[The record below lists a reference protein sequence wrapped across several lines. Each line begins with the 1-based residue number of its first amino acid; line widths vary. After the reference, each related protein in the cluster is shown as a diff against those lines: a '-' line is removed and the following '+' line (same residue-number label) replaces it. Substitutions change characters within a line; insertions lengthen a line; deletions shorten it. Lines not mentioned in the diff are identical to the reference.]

1 MLMRL
6 PLLAQLFLADLY
18 VVIEELL
25 ILIGK
30 IPIIL
35 NRLTVVE
42 NENTVLKD
50 NFAKLQSESDAYK
63 SEYIKLQHDFTALKQ
78 QSESEYKGLQSEL
91 TTFKVKCEG
100 RHNDDAQYSRRNS
113 LLLKK
118 LRNVPKNCHGTNF
131 SKFVAREINRLLPE
145 LSMSVT
151 HHHIDASHPLNNENM
166 NSPIVVKFVSRDLRN
181 EIYNARNFITDPH
194 VTISEH
200 LTPQNHTLLTKAQD
214 ATSYEDAWSNQGK
227 IYMKLEG
234 STKRV
239 NSLSDIPPKATGS
252 NHDASRYKRH
262 RKSASTNY
270 QKGRTFYKKAGNFP
284 RLNYNNQSRYHHNR
298 NSNNSYDNNNYDYRP
313 HNQFAN
319 NIYTNWWEWPQLPN
333 NNVEY
338 SYNSNQS
345 TNNLMNNA
353 QTFNNT
359 EFSNDCYNN
368 NSNFPSTSNWTQY
381 CY

>member
-1 MLMRL
+1 MSTAVDFNELVIVVDVENIDSDTDSINCIDNSNGQ
-6 PLLAQLFLADLY
+6 PLLLPSSVTSSTVHILHNAEETPIVGTTISSRSVY
-18 VVIEELL
+18 SYTKEELL

-131 SKFVAREINRLLPE
+131 SKFVASEINRLLPE

-298 NSNNSYDNNNYDYRP
+298 NSNNSYDNK
-313 HNQFAN
+313 
-319 NIYTNWWEWPQLPN
+319 L
-333 NNVEY
+333 
-338 SYNSNQS
+338 
-345 TNNLMNNA
+345 
-353 QTFNNT
+353 
-359 EFSNDCYNN
+359 
-368 NSNFPSTSNWTQY
+368 
-381 CY
+381 